1 MDPRQEISR
10 AITRRTFLRGSGV
23 GIGGLALASLLN
35 GELFGAVAGPATQG
49 ALPRLHFAPRARR
62 VIFLFMSGG
71 PSHLELFDPKPQLRK
86 LQGQDLPESFKKGE
100 RFSANTLRQSQL
112 PLVGS
117 PFGFRRCGKAGT
129 EISELLPHTGRIV
142 DDIALVRSVQT
153 DSVNHDPAITFLLTG
168 HLLPGRPTLGSWV
181 SYGLGSVNKDLPEY
195 VVLLSGEGG
204 QSLRARFWGNGF
216 LPSNHQG
223 VQLRSAG
230 DPVLYV
236 NNPKGMTGQGRRQL
250 LDGLREL
257 NELRLGVTG
266 DPEIA
271 ARIHS
276 YELAY
281 RMQTSVP
288 ELMQISRERASVLAA
303 YGAEPGK
310 ASFANNCLLARR
322 LAERDV
328 RFIQLY
334 HRDWDHHT
342 GLPEGLKAQCRL
354 TDRPVAALVSDLK
367 QRGLLDDTLVIWGGE
382 FGRTAFAQG
391 RMTATSFG
399 RDHHPRCFTMWLAGG
414 GIKPGITLGR
424 SDDLGYHAVEDPV
437 HVHDLQ
443 TTVLHCLGVDHK
455 KLTYRSQ
462 GRDFRLTDVGGQVVT
477 KLLA

>member
-1 MDPRQEISR
+1 MDPRAELGL
-10 AITRRTFLRGSGV
+10 AITRRTFLGRSGV

-35 GELFGAVAGPATQG
+35 GNLQASGKRSPSGTG
-49 ALPRLHFAPRARR
+49 GLHFAPRARR

-71 PSHLELFDPKPQLRK
+71 PSHLDLFDPKPKLK
-86 LQGQDLPESFKKGE
+86 ELQGKDLPESLKKGE
-100 RFSANTLRQSQL
+100 RFSTNTLRQGRL
-112 PLVGS
+112 LLVGS
-117 PFGFRRCGKAGT
+117 PFQFARHGRAGAT
-129 EISELLPHTGRIV
+129 LSELLPHTARIA
-142 DDIALVRSVQT
+142 DDIAILRGMHT

-168 HLLPGRPTLGSWV
+168 HLQPGRPTLGAWV
-181 SYGLGSVNKDLPEY
+181 SYGLGSLNKNLPEY
-195 VVLLSGEGG
+195 VALLSGSGG

-236 NNPKGMTGQGRRQL
+236 TNPRGISDANRRQL

-257 NELRLGVTG
+257 NQLRLEAVG

-276 YELAY
+276 YEMAY

-288 ELMQISRERASVLAA
+288 DLMDIAREPRAVLET
-303 YGAEPGK
+303 YGAEPGRP
-310 ASFANNCLLARR
+310 SFANNCLLARR
-322 LAERDV
+322 LVERDV

-334 HRDWDHHT
+334 HRDWDHHSD
-342 GLPEGLKAQCRL
+342 LPAGLKTQCRL
-354 TDRPVAALVSDLK
+354 TDQPVAALVRDLK

-382 FGRTAFAQG
+382 FGRAPFAQG
-391 RMTATSFG
+391 KLARGNFG

-414 GIKPGITLGR
+414 GIKRGITLGQ
-424 SDDLGYHAVEDPV
+424 SDDLGYHVTADPV

-443 TTVLHCLGVDHK
+443 ATLLHCLGVEHT

-462 GRDFRLTDVGGQVVT
+462 GRDFRLTDVGGKVVT
-477 KLLA
+477 RLLT